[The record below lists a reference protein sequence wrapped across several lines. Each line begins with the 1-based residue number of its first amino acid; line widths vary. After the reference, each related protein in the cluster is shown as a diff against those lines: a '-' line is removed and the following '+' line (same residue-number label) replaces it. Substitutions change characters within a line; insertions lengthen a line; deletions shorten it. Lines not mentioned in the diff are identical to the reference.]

1 MPTSVWAPPL
11 DKLPPEVNVLI
22 REDQKNFDKHFWTQ
36 MENPKLSW
44 EEEIALKELVQNK
57 NIVIKPAVTGSS
69 IVILDRDQ

>member
-1 MPTSVWAPPL
+1 
-11 DKLPPEVNVLI
+11 
-22 REDQKNFDKHFWTQ
+22 